1 VEAAVIQWR
10 PLGEMLV
17 ERGLLS
23 QAELED
29 ALEEQERTGQ
39 RLGALL
45 VARKI
50 VAGAVL
56 TSILA
61 EQVGVELETQRGFG
75 SGLFAKM
82 ARKNGRADLPETTQA
97 PRRPRPMPTTAEA
110 PSAQPPAFVDELL
123 LELDHV
129 RGELEAERARRAKLQ
144 AELDALRAKPQPGA
158 RPQQARRRSTKRKPK
173 PTGV

>member
-1 VEAAVIQWR
+1 
-10 PLGEMLV
+10 MLV

-45 VARKI
+45 VGRKI

-56 TSILA
+56 TTILA

-82 ARKNGRADLPETTQA
+82 ARKNGRADPAEATHA
-97 PRRPRPMPTTAEA
+97 SRRPRLTPTTAEA
-110 PSAQPPAFVDELL
+110 PSAQPSAFVDEVL

-129 RGELEAERARRAKLQ
+129 RGELEAERARRAELQ
-144 AELDALRAKPQPGA
+144 AELDALRAKLQPGA
-158 RPQQARRRSTKRKPK
+158 RPRQARSRSTKRKPR
-173 PTGV
+173 PTGG